1 MNYLGG
7 FIENLSIFQASICG
21 KRISKENIR
30 TPWSQRV
37 KKKKKIEDT
46 VHRPGK
52 INILEEVK
60 MKCLIKTFAITIK

>member
-1 MNYLGG
+1 MVTK
-7 FIENLSIFQASICG
+7 S
-21 KRISKENIR
+21 
-30 TPWSQRV
+30 